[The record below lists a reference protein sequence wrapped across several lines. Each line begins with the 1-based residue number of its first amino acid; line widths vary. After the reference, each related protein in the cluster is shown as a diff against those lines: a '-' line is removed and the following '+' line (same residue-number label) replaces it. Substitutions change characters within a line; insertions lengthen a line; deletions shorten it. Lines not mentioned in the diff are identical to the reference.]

1 MPSGSIEN
9 HSKLAGTEPSAGE
22 AEEKVKK
29 LKRDRGVG
37 FFEAQDD
44 AGEEG
49 S

>member
-9 HSKLAGTEPSAGE
+9 HSKLAGTDTRVGE
-22 AEEKVKK
+22 AKEKVKK
-29 LKRDRGVG
+29 LKRDRDAG
-37 FFEAQDD
+37 FFEAQDN